1 MKLVIVI
8 VTLFLLIANLSAEDD
23 RICDDEEHVC
33 VPRENCDFYQQNLVN
48 ISKLTIVAE
57 VGFLRSVENY
67 NQLMIN

>member
-33 VPRENCDFYQQNLVN
+33 VPRENCDFW
-48 ISKLTIVAE
+48 SK
-57 VGFLRSVENY
+57 FPN
-67 NQLMIN
+67 

>member
-8 VTLFLLIANLSAEDD
+8 VTLFLLIAILSAEHDS
-23 RICDDEEHVC
+23 ICDDEEHVC
-33 VPRENCDFYQQNLVN
+33 VPRENCDFYKQNLVK

-67 NQLMIN
+67 DQLIIN